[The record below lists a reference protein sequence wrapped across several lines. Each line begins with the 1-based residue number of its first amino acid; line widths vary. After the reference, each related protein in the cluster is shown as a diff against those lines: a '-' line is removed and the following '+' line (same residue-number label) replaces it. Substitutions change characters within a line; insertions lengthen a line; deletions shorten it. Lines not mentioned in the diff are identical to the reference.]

1 LATTAIPTD
10 LIDLIAAEMSLGI
23 ERAVDCWMSQMEE
36 VLSDV
41 HLTSLGRLNAIRC
54 IVDEYKYST
63 GKLQLSGRRVC

>member
-10 LIDLIAAEMSLGI
+10 LVDLIAAEMSVGI
-23 ERAVDCWMSQMEE
+23 ERAVDCWMSQLDE

-41 HLTSLGRLNAIRC
+41 HLTTLGRLNAIRS

-63 GKLQLSGRRVC
+63 GKLQLSSRRVC